1 MVAWDVIIAGAM
13 GMINFSTDDFRPHER
28 FDHWCEVRARSLFGV
43 TISLDRE
50 HRADFRGRF
59 SAVAVNGAILSN
71 MRASPYLVSRGA
83 ADISHASSDSLC
95 IYQQTG
101 GASWFNSAG
110 EGEFRITAG
119 ELAISHSDL
128 PYTTAPTSAHG
139 FDLRILKIPLAG
151 RDMFARPAQG
161 LPPALL
167 RDNPR
172 LQTAIAAS
180 LAELVSAS
188 AENPDADFNQD
199 VDHLAQ
205 LALLARNRVAPGS
218 PQTRAALRFG
228 FLKAAINM
236 LAQNL
241 HRPGLS
247 PLGVA
252 TELGISVRQLHL
264 LFEPTGRSFART
276 LMAMRLAEARRM
288 MLGVM
293 SSRPVADVAYAC
305 GFDSMATFYR
315 VFRQTHGMTPNELRA
330 EKIAAAVTP

>member
-1 MVAWDVIIAGAM
+1 
-13 GMINFSTDDFRPHER
+13 MINFSTDDFRPHER
-28 FDHWCEVRARSLFGV
+28 FDHWCEVRARNLFGV
-43 TISLDRE
+43 TISLDPR
-50 HRADFRGRF
+50 HRAHFRGRF
-59 SAVAVNGAILSN
+59 SAVSVSDSILSN

-83 ADISHASSDSLC
+83 GDISRTSSDSLC

-101 GASWFNSAG
+101 GASWFNSKG
-110 EGEFRITAG
+110 EGEFTIAAG

-128 PYTTAPTSAHG
+128 PYTTAPTTAHG

-151 RDMFARPAQG
+151 REMFARPARG

-172 LQTAIAAS
+172 LKMAIAAS
-180 LAELVSAS
+180 LAALAAS
-188 AENPDADFNQD
+188 ATENPDADFDQD
-199 VDHLAQ
+199 VGHLAQ

-218 PQTRAALRFG
+218 PESRAALRSG
-228 FLKAAINM
+228 VLKAATSV

-247 PLGVA
+247 PLAVA

-276 LMAMRLAEARRM
+276 LMALRLTEARRV

-293 SSRPVADVAYAC
+293 STRPVADVAYAC

-315 VFRQTHGMTPNELRA
+315 VFRQTYGMTPNELRA
-330 EKIAAAVTP
+330 EKIAADVTL

>member
-1 MVAWDVIIAGAM
+1 M

-28 FDHWCEVRARSLFGV
+28 FDHWCEVRARNLFGV
-43 TISLDRE
+43 TISLDPK
-50 HRADFRGRF
+50 HRAHFHGRF
-59 SAVAVNGAILSN
+59 SAVSVNGAVLSN
-71 MRASPYLVSRGA
+71 MRASPYLVSRGTE
-83 ADISHASSDSLC
+83 DISRTSSDSLC

-101 GASWFNSAG
+101 GASWFNSKG
-110 EGEFRITAG
+110 EGEFTIAAG

-128 PYTTAPTSAHG
+128 PYTTAPTTAHG

-151 RDMFARPAQG
+151 RDMLAVPARG

-172 LQTAIAAS
+172 LKTAIAAS
-180 LAELVSAS
+180 LAALVTDTAKD
-188 AENPDADFNQD
+188 PYADFDQD
-199 VDHLAQ
+199 VGHLAQ

-218 PQTRAALRFG
+218 PETRAALRFG
-228 FLKAAINM
+228 FLKAALNV

-247 PLGVA
+247 PLAAA
-252 TELGISVRQLHL
+252 TELGVSVRQLHL

-276 LMAMRLAEARRM
+276 LMAMRLAEARRV

-293 SSRPVADVAYAC
+293 STRPIADVAYAC

-315 VFRQTHGMTPNELRA
+315 VFRQTYGMTPNELRA
-330 EKIAAAVTP
+330 EKISADARP